1 MHFYTS
7 LSIME
12 CLVIIGH
19 YIFAWLFLFFSQ
31 RLRISAEKNM
41 LIQWLILVKSH
52 QITIRIQ
59 CFTQCGSWVILLTS
73 GGNSH

>member
-12 CLVIIGH
+12 YLVIIGH

-31 RLRISAEKNM
+31 CLRISAEKNM
-41 LIQWLILVKSH
+41 LIQWLILVKNH
-52 QITIRIQ
+52 QIAIEIQ
-59 CFTQCGSWVILLTS
+59 CFIQCGSWVILQAS
-73 GGNSH
+73 GGDPH